1 MSSTTADYTY
11 IVFERLSLCQP
22 PARRK
27 VVDARAA
34 QVVDIGQK
42 RVVIQI
48 TVIDLC
54 ASGAEVGT
62 AGHAQDPPYK
72 AFQEGPPEATDWKKD
87 GEGKGTVGG
96 GERDGSLGPPRGA
109 APVPVEV
116 LQFPVLACAL
126 TCTRMCS

>member
-42 RVVIQI
+42 RVVRQI
-48 TVIDLC
+48 TVIDQC

-62 AGHAQDPPYK
+62 
-72 AFQEGPPEATDWKKD
+72 
-87 GEGKGTVGG
+87 
-96 GERDGSLGPPRGA
+96 
-109 APVPVEV
+109 
-116 LQFPVLACAL
+116 LAISSDL
-126 TCTRMCS
+126 DCSP